1 MWRRDKRKRILHH
14 SRGLCLRILL
24 IMLGPISVPPMN
36 TYTFQRKIPV
46 EDGYDVVVA
55 GGGPGGCGAAICA
68 ARRGA
73 RVLLVESTGCLGGM
87 GTSAMVS
94 AWSGLA
100 DGERMIVGGLMGE
113 LAETMYERGF
123 YRSGIDPAF
132 WRKNLH
138 QGFGYNAEG
147 LKLLLDELCLQ
158 AGVEIRFFTRV
169 IDADASG
176 FRVNGVVTN
185 NIEGHRFIKAKAFI
199 DATGDA
205 VLSDLCGAAYREAG
219 RDTDHIMAPTLC
231 ASHANIDTAT
241 MKYGDQQAAVFKAIG
256 DNFFSQPDRHV
267 PGLFVTG
274 KSTAIMNAGHL
285 FGTNAVKCRSLS
297 DAMVRGRQFAWE
309 YARFFQTYI
318 PACKDMEMVAT
329 ASLLGVRESRRIVGE
344 YELNYEDFR
353 TRRSFPDQ
361 IAIANKPVDIHVYDC
376 SDAEW
381 ERYLAEF
388 EKHDKLGAGEYYGIP
403 YGILVPRGWENLW
416 VAGRCNSSDIK
427 VHGAIRAQPSCFMMG
442 EAAGTAAVQSIRTG
456 QPACDLDTGQLVE
469 ALRGAGAYLPQQKL
483 STCMTRA

>member
-1 MWRRDKRKRILHH
+1 
-14 SRGLCLRILL
+14 
-24 IMLGPISVPPMN
+24 MN

-46 EDGYDVVVA
+46 EEGYDVVVA

-68 ARRGA
+68 ARLGA

-94 AWSGLA
+94 AWSDLA
-100 DGERMIVGGLMGE
+100 DGERMIVGGFMAE
-113 LAETMYERGF
+113 LVETMYERGF
-123 YRSGIDPAF
+123 YRPGIDPAW
-132 WRKNLH
+132 WRKKLH
-138 QGFGYNAEG
+138 GGFGYNTEG

-158 AGVEIRFFTRV
+158 AGVEIRFFTKV

-185 NIEGHRFIKAKAFI
+185 NIEGHGYIKAKAFV

-231 ASHANIDTAT
+231 SSHANIDTET

-309 YARFFQTYI
+309 YARFFREYL
-318 PACKDMEMVAT
+318 PACKDMELVSTAT
-329 ASLLGVRESRRIVGE
+329 LLGVRESRRIVGE
-344 YELNYEDFR
+344 YELDYEDFR
-353 TRRSFPDQ
+353 ARRSFPDQ
-361 IAIANKPVDIHVYDC
+361 IGIYNKSVDIHVHDC

-388 EKHDKLGAGEYYGIP
+388 EKHDRPGAGEYYGIP

-416 VAGRCNSSDIK
+416 VAGRCNSSDVK
-427 VHGAIRAQPSCFMMG
+427 VHGAIRDQPACFMMG
-442 EAAGTAAVQSIRTG
+442 EAAGTAAVQSIQTG
-456 QPACDLDTGQLVE
+456 QSACGLDTRQLVE
-469 ALRGAGAYLPQQKL
+469 TLRNAGGYLPQGIL
-483 STCMTRA
+483 SESMTRA